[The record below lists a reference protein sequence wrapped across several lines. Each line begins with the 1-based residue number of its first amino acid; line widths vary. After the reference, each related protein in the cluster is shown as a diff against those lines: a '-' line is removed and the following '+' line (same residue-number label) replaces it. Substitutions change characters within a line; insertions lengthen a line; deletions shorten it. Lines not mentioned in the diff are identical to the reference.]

1 MPICFLGI
9 LLYWWQACLAII
21 HLFTFLKSCFWCWQ
35 INEIHEQFIIALR
48 DLFEKYKEITGYS
61 GLHLRVLW
69 HSSTTPKI
77 CNNMALLLLPQLNCQ
92 TALRKHSG
100 GSCHCGDGHKAPRSD
115 AKTCTGRSW
124 ITEPCWVRAVPGHA
138 RATNQFPSYKF
149 IFYIVAIPEQ

>member
-48 DLFEKYKEITGYS
+48 DLFERYKEITGYS

-92 TALRKHSG
+92 TGLRKHSG
-100 GSCHCGDGHKAPRSD
+100 RSCVIVVMVIGLLDLMPK
-115 AKTCTGRSW
+115 
-124 ITEPCWVRAVPGHA
+124 HA
-138 RATNQFPSYKF
+138 LFAHDSQSLVGWEQYQIMQELQISSQTINLYF
-149 IFYIVAIPEQ
+149 I